1 MTDENDKQDD
11 LSNADRSNSDVNHSS
26 NEQEDYEFDEDNSK
40 AKKSSMGFLDHLEEL
55 RRRLIKSVLAVV
67 LFSFVAF
74 YFADYIMEFIKIP
87 LQNKV
92 ELYNIAVTGSFYA
105 YLKVSLICGFIVSL
119 PFNFYQMWSFISPGL
134 YEKEKLLIVPLVFF
148 STVLFL
154 IGASFCYVVVLPLS
168 FAFLIGFSGD
178 VIINTI
184 TIGSYISF
192 VGLLLIAFGFGFQMP
207 IVAYVLG
214 KMGVLSYEFLSKGR
228 RYALITILI
237 VGAII
242 TPPDVFTQFLLAI
255 PLYILYEIS
264 IIIVKYT
271 SKRDK
276 E

>member
-1 MTDENDKQDD
+1 MTDENNNQDD
-11 LSNADRSNSDVNHSS
+11 LSNADSSHSDENYSS
-26 NEQEDYEFDEDNSK
+26 SEQEDYEFEENSK

-55 RRRLIKSVLAVV
+55 RRCLIKSVLAVV

-105 YLKVSLICGFIVSL
+105 YLKVSLICGFIASL
-119 PFNFYQMWSFISPGL
+119 PFNFYQMWSFVAPGL
-134 YEKEKLLIVPLVFF
+134 YKKEKLLIIPLVFF
-148 STVLFL
+148 STILFL
-154 IGASFCYVVVLPLS
+154 IGASFCYVVV
-168 FAFLIGFSGD
+168 F
-178 VIINTI
+178 NTI

-214 KMGVLSYEFLSKGR
+214 KMGILSHEFLSKGR
-228 RYALITILI
+228 RYALVAILI

-264 IIIVKYT
+264 IIIVKIT
-271 SKRDK
+271 VKKDK
-276 E
+276 P